1 MLRVKIVSIV
11 VPLNDFE
18 DIYQAFAFIYNIKDA
33 ILEEVCGFKPQDI
46 ETLLNRALNC
56 IASNLLFLSV
66 LLVGYGS

>member
-33 ILEEVCGFKPQDI
+33 IEVMSIG
-46 ETLLNRALNC
+46 
-56 IASNLLFLSV
+56 V
-66 LLVGYGS
+66 